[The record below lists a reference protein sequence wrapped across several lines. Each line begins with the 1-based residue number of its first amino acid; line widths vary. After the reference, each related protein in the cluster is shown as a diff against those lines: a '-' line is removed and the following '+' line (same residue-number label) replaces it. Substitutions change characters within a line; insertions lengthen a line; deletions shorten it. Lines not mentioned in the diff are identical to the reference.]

1 MKLVFGKT
9 TPLCIKPVK
18 GPLVAVTIEMEW
30 IHSLE
35 MNRFFMQKGMN
46 SGEENYQ

>member
-1 MKLVFGKT
+1 MFGKA

-18 GPLVAVTIEMEW
+18 DPLVAVTIEIEW
-30 IHSLE
+30 INSLE
-35 MNRFFMQKGMN
+35 MNRCFMQKGMN